1 MPDLIG
7 SVASLTGYH
16 DRDLLAS
23 TLVEVL
29 ADWLQPAGLCMYRC
43 VGEPDQMRL
52 MLQAGVERGGLR
64 ARGDP
69 PWTPL
74 EALPAVADW
83 PVHRQALAN
92 GHPVLGRRAGS
103 GGALTSVFPLTLD
116 TERHGLIEVRSDQ
129 ALSVEQ
135 QGLVAGVL
143 KIYRNQIGLLDY
155 SERDTLTGLLNRK
168 TFDEQFNKC
177 LLEDTACPPSTPS
190 AAPVHDERRRE
201 GSAMRYWIGVIDI
214 DHFKR
219 VNDNFGHLIGDEVLL
234 LVARLLRTALRQGD
248 LLYRFGGEEFVV
260 LLRADGRAAAA
271 VAFERLREQMQS
283 HRFPQVGGV
292 TISLGFSALRVHDTA
307 SAAFER
313 ADQAVYYAKQHGRN
327 QVRCHEALIES
338 GGLEVNDK
346 VGAIELF

>member
-29 ADWLQPAGLCMYRC
+29 ADWLQPSGLSMYRC
-43 VGEPDQMRL
+43 VGEPERPRL
-52 MLQAGVERGGLR
+52 LLQAGLQRGAAP

-74 EALPAVADW
+74 EALPAAAEW
-83 PVHRQALAN
+83 PVHRQALAS
-92 GHPVLGRRAGS
+92 GRPVLGMPAVQ
-103 GGALTSVFPLTLD
+103 GGELMSVFPLMIG
-116 TERHGLIEVRSDQ
+116 TERFGLIEVRGDRP
-129 ALSVEQ
+129 LSVEQ

-168 TFDEQFNKC
+168 TFDEQFGKC
-177 LLEDTACPPSTPS
+177 LEEDDAGLCVPPPLDG
-190 AAPVHDERRRE
+190 AERRQGRAA
-201 GSAMRYWIGVIDI
+201 SSHWLGVIDI

-219 VNDNFGHLIGDEVLL
+219 VNDGWGHLIGDEVLL
-234 LVARLLRTALRQGD
+234 LVARILRGAFRYGD
-248 LLYRFGGEEFVV
+248 RLYRFGGEEFVV
-260 LLRADGRAAAA
+260 LLRADGRVHAEA
-271 VAFERLREQMQS
+271 AFERFRAQMEAF
-283 HRFPQVGGV
+283 RFPQVGQV
-292 TISLGFSALRVHDTA
+292 TASVGFTELRRQDSA

-313 ADQAVYYAKQHGRN
+313 ADRAVYQAKDSGRN
-327 QVRCHEALIES
+327 RVRCHEALIES
-338 GGLEVNDK
+338 GALEASDK